1 MGYLGLLDENMFC
14 TAENEPT
21 IWLRSAKLTPD
32 GEGLADK
39 GFEYVDRCFAWF
51 NRVRCPR
58 VLRSRK
64 VKQYDVI
71 ELASKADYCNLRCT
85 SEVVFSFLENIDALK
100 DVVPYHNIKITPCA
114 LEWVHGSINL
124 QQPLRKPGDNS
135 GIPSVYWD

>member
-1 MGYLGLLDENMFC
+1 MGFLGLIEESFYYRDDH
-14 TAENEPT
+14 EPT
-21 IWLRSAKLTPD
+21 IWLRSANLPQD
-32 GEGLADK
+32 GEGLANK
-39 GFEYVDRCFAWF
+39 GFECVNRCFAWF
-51 NRVRCPR
+51 NRARCPR

-100 DVVPYHNIKITPCA
+100 DVVPYHNIKIMPHA
-114 LEWVHGSINL
+114 LEWGCGSINL

-135 GIPSVYWD
+135 GIPSVY